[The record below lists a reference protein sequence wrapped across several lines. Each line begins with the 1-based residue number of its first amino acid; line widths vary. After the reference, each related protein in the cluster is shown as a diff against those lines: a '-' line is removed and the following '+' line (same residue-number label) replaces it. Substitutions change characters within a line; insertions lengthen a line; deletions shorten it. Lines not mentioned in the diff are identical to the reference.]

1 MPKNRTH
8 PSRLHSKKRATAV
21 RPKRAKRFSATL
33 SDRVRAYR
41 DIHVHTLLSSLQRLR
56 ETPFSTSMTV
66 VVIAIALAF
75 PTGFYVLVKNIQEV
89 SGELTTNN
97 QISLFLKPDIS
108 NEAGARIAEQLKKNP
123 KVQDVKL
130 VDKEV
135 GLKEFQT
142 YSGFGDA
149 LDALEFNPLPVVIQ
163 VLPDESLDQPAKL
176 GLLLKELETLPEAD
190 FAQLDMEWVERL
202 HTISDIAERVV
213 LLLGG
218 LLGIGVIFIVGNTIR
233 LELQNR
239 RDEVVVTKLVGGTD
253 AFIRRPFLYCG
264 FWYGFMSS
272 ILAWLIVTITLL
284 VLYGPVQR
292 LSALYSSRYHL
303 IFLDPSGFL
312 VLVVAASIL
321 GIAGSWLVLA
331 QHLNRLNPE

>member
-1 MPKNRTH
+1 
-8 PSRLHSKKRATAV
+8 
-21 RPKRAKRFSATL
+21 
-33 SDRVRAYR
+33 
-41 DIHVHTLLSSLQRLR
+41 
-56 ETPFSTSMTV
+56 MTV

-89 SGELTTNN
+89 SGELTTSN
-97 QISLFLKPDIS
+97 QISLFLKHDIG
-108 NEAGARIAEQLKKNP
+108 NKAGARIAEQLKKNP

-130 VDKEV
+130 IDKEA

-142 YSGFGDA
+142 YSGFGEA

-176 GLLLKELETLPEAD
+176 ELLLKELETLPEAD

-213 LLLGG
+213 LLLSG
-218 LLGIGVIFIVGNTIR
+218 LLGVGVIFIVGNTIR

-239 RDEVVVTKLVGGTD
+239 REEVVVTKLVGGTD
-253 AFIRRPFLYCG
+253 AFIRRPFIYCG
-264 FWYGFMSS
+264 FWYGFISS
-272 ILAWLIVTITLL
+272 ILAWLIVTVTLL

-303 IFLDPSGFL
+303 LFLDPGGFL
-312 VLVVAASIL
+312 VLVVVASLL

>member
-1 MPKNRTH
+1 
-8 PSRLHSKKRATAV
+8 
-21 RPKRAKRFSATL
+21 
-33 SDRVRAYR
+33 
-41 DIHVHTLLSSLQRLR
+41 
-56 ETPFSTSMTV
+56 MTV

-89 SGELTTNN
+89 SGELTTSN
-97 QISLFLKPDIS
+97 QISLFLKHDIS
-108 NEAGARIAEQLKKNP
+108 NKAGARIADRLRKNP

-130 VDKEV
+130 IDKEA
-135 GLKEFQT
+135 GLKEFQA
-142 YSGFGDA
+142 YSGFGEA

-163 VLPDESLDQPAKL
+163 VLPHESLDQPAKL
-176 GLLLKELETLPEAD
+176 ELLLKELETLPEAD

-213 LLLGG
+213 LLLSG
-218 LLGIGVIFIVGNTIR
+218 LLGVGVIFIVGNTIR

-239 RDEVVVTKLVGGTD
+239 REEVVVTKLVGGTD

-272 ILAWLIVTITLL
+272 ILAWLTVTVTLL

-303 IFLDPSGFL
+303 LFLDPAGFL
-312 VLVVAASIL
+312 VLVVVASIL

>member
-1 MPKNRTH
+1 
-8 PSRLHSKKRATAV
+8 
-21 RPKRAKRFSATL
+21 
-33 SDRVRAYR
+33 
-41 DIHVHTLLSSLQRLR
+41 LR

-89 SGELTTNN
+89 GGELTTSNR
-97 QISLFLKPDIS
+97 ISLFLKHDIG
-108 NEAGARIAEQLKKNP
+108 NKAGARIADRLRKNP

-130 VDKEV
+130 IDKEA

-142 YSGFGDA
+142 YSGFGEA

-176 GLLLKELETLPEAD
+176 ELLLKELETLPETD

-213 LLLGG
+213 LLLSG
-218 LLGIGVIFIVGNTIR
+218 LLGVGVIFIVGNTIR
-233 LELQNR
+233 LELQHR
-239 RDEVVVTKLVGGTD
+239 REEVVVTKLVGGTD
-253 AFIRRPFLYCG
+253 AFIRRPFLYYG
-264 FWYGFMSS
+264 FWYGFISS
-272 ILAWLIVTITLL
+272 ILAWLIVTVTLL

-303 IFLDPSGFL
+303 LFLDPTGFL
-312 VLVVAASIL
+312 VLVVVASLL

>member
-1 MPKNRTH
+1 MPENRTH
-8 PSRLHSKKRATAV
+8 PSRF
-21 RPKRAKRFSATL
+21 RPKKPKKAARPKPSKRFSATF
-33 SDRVRAYR
+33 SDRLRAYR
-41 DIHVHTLLSSLQRLR
+41 HIHAHTLFSSFQRLR

-89 SGELTTNN
+89 GGELTTSNR
-97 QISLFLKPDIS
+97 ISLFLKHDIG
-108 NEAGARIAEQLKKNP
+108 NKAGARIADRLRKNP

-130 VDKEV
+130 IDKEA

-142 YSGFGDA
+142 YSGFGEA

-176 GLLLKELETLPEAD
+176 ELLLKELETLPETD

-213 LLLGG
+213 LLLSG
-218 LLGIGVIFIVGNTIR
+218 LLGVGVIFIVGNTIR
-233 LELQNR
+233 LELQHR
-239 RDEVVVTKLVGGTD
+239 REEVVVTKLVGGTD
-253 AFIRRPFLYCG
+253 AFIRRPFLYYG
-264 FWYGFMSS
+264 FWYGFISS
-272 ILAWLIVTITLL
+272 ILAWLIVTVTLL

-303 IFLDPSGFL
+303 LFLDPTGFL
-312 VLVVAASIL
+312 VLVVVASLL